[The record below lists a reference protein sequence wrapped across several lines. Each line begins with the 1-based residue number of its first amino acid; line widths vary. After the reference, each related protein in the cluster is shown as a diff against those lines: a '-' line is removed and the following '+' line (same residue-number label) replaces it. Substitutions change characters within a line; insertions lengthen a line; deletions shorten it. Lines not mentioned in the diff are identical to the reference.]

1 MSNTERHYFKENSGS
16 DRDKRFSTPK
26 QDKWKDPFYCE
37 ARGYSRVYKQ
47 LFSHKVDSIREHL
60 QGVRDEVK
68 TGFFGRIKNAIVNL
82 FTRNRSRKGL
92 A

>member
-26 QDKWKDPFYCE
+26 QNKWADPFY
-37 ARGYSRVYKQ
+37 AFSRGKSKAKS

-60 QGVRDEVK
+60 QGVRNEVK